1 MGNIIARSMCPIYP
15 QPDSDD
21 DDDDT
26 IYDETAPIKPSEVME
41 REYRINEKKGIE
53 SNILLRPSQIMKME
67 NEKLRRLNNT

>member
-21 DDDDT
+21 DDES

-41 REYRINEKKGIE
+41 REYQKQEKNGVE
-53 SNILLRPSQIMKME
+53 PNILLRPSQIMKME
-67 NEKLRRLNNT
+67 NEKLRKLN